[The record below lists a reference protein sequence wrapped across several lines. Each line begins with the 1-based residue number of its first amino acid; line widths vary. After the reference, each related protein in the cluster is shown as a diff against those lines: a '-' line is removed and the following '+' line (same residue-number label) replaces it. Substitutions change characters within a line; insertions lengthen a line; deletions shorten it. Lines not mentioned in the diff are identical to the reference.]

1 MIMKPRVLVVDD
13 EFYICRIIQLVLE
26 KAGYEVLQA
35 ASASEG
41 LRLLKEEHPDA
52 LTVDL
57 IMPGIKGSEFGG
69 LELLEE
75 KRLDPEIRDIPSIIL
90 TAAGMRADVALE
102 RALSLGA
109 NSTLRKPFSQRQL
122 VEAVKKLVEA

>member
-1 MIMKPRVLVVDD
+1 MKPRVLVVDD
-13 EFYICRIIQLVLE
+13 ELYICRIIQLVLE
-26 KAGYEVLQA
+26 KAGYDVLQA
-35 ASASEG
+35 SSASEG

-57 IMPGIKGSEFGG
+57 IMPGIKGTEFGG

-75 KRLDPEIRDIPSIIL
+75 KRSDPEICDIPSIIL
-90 TAAGMRADVALE
+90 TAAGMRADAALE

-122 VEAVKKLVEA
+122 VEAVKKLIEV